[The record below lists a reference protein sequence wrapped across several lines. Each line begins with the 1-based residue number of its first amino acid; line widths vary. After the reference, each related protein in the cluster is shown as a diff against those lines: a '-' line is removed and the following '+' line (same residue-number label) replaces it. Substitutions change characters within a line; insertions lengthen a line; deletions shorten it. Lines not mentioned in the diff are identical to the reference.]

1 VRASIW
7 FLLFFG
13 VSSLTAVQES
23 FLREGLVRGILN
35 AKGEAWVEVKNDN
48 GYLHRY
54 LAPWHGDGP
63 SKGGGFDPATLAR
76 IKQLVVGNRVNVT
89 WFLDG
94 HLRLISVEHEMPEEQ
109 GGIFEGYVLE
119 VGDRWI
125 DAQNKDEG
133 KPRRFYLK
141 WNGGYPENGGGYD
154 LEVLEELKNH
164 EPTNPIRFHW
174 SFDLRPRIDR
184 VLTFEEVERRAFYDL
199 DEVPPWLALPTPFE
213 IEKPPKRDVLNPF
226 DAVTAPPG
234 GNPFDSVP
242 SKNANPFDSVPTAN
256 PFEQADKKASPVNPF
271 DATSKEK
278 PQPPANPFDAVG
290 EKKAANPFENLPL
303 PNNPFDSTEK

>member
-1 VRASIW
+1 MRVSIW

-13 VSSLTAVQES
+13 VLSLTAVQES
-23 FLREGLVRGILN
+23 FLREGLVRGILS

-89 WFLDG
+89 WFWDG
-94 HLRLISVEHEMPEEQ
+94 HLRLISVENEMPEEQ

-133 KPRRFYLK
+133 KPWRFYLK

-213 IEKPPKRDVLNPF
+213 IKKPPQRDVLNPF
-226 DAVTAPPG
+226 DSLDATQG

-242 SKNANPFDSVPTAN
+242 AKKANPFDLVPAAN
-256 PFEQADKKASPVNPF
+256 PFEQANKKTSPVNPF

-278 PQPPANPFDAVG
+278 PQPPANPFDSVG

>member
-1 VRASIW
+1 M
-7 FLLFFG
+7 
-13 VSSLTAVQES
+13 QES

-54 LAPWHGDGP
+54 LAPWLGDGP

-76 IKQLVVGNRVNVT
+76 IKQLVVGNRVNIT
-89 WFLDG
+89 WFFDG
-94 HLRLISVEHEMPEEQ
+94 HLRLISVEHEMPEEK

-133 KPRRFYLK
+133 KPWRFYLK

-199 DEVPPWLALPTPFE
+199 DEVPPWLALRTPFE

-226 DAVTAPPG
+226 DAVDAPPG
-234 GNPFDSVP
+234 GNPFDSLP
-242 SKNANPFDSVPTAN
+242 TKNANPFDSVPTAN
-256 PFEQADKKASPVNPF
+256 PFEKAEKKTSAVNPF
-271 DATSKEK
+271 DASSKEK
-278 PQPPANPFDAVG
+278 PQNPANPFDTAG
-290 EKKAANPFENLPL
+290 EEKAANPFENLPL

>member
-7 FLLFFG
+7 FLLFFV

-48 GYLHRY
+48 GYLYRY

-63 SKGGGFDPATLAR
+63 SKGGGFDPATLSC

-89 WFLDG
+89 WFWDG
-94 HLRLISVEHEMPEEQ
+94 HLRLISVEHEMPEEK

-154 LEVLEELKNH
+154 HEVLEELKNH

-213 IEKPPKRDVLNPF
+213 IEKLPKRDVLNPF
-226 DAVTAPPG
+226 DAVAAPPG

-256 PFEQADKKASPVNPF
+256 PFEHADKKASPVNPF

-278 PQPPANPFDAVG
+278 PQPPANPFDSAG

>member
-1 VRASIW
+1 M
-7 FLLFFG
+7 LFFG

-63 SKGGGFDPATLAR
+63 SKGGGFDPATLAL

-89 WFLDG
+89 WFWDG
-94 HLRLISVEHEMPEEQ
+94 HLRLNTVEHEMPDEK

-125 DAQNKDEG
+125 DAQNMDEG
-133 KPRRFYLK
+133 KPRRFYLR

-154 LEVLEELKNH
+154 LEVLDELKNH
-164 EPTNPIRFHW
+164 EPTNPIRFYW

-226 DAVTAPPG
+226 DAVAAPPG
-234 GNPFDSVP
+234 VNPFDSVP

-271 DATSKEK
+271 DASSKEK
-278 PQPPANPFDAVG
+278 PQKPVNPFDSTG

-303 PNNPFDSTEK
+303 PNNPFDSIEK